1 MENVKETIELLD
13 AVFDIAD
20 STKKAMADGK
30 VTLSDAPAFFG
41 VAWKLPTAIGGIEKV
56 PNELK
61 HLGDEGRA
69 KVLAHFRG
77 RFDLA
82 DDQLELAIEDAL
94 EMGWDFAQA
103 VQRLAIYRRAA

>member
-20 STKKAMADGK
+20 STKKAMSDGK

-56 PNELK
+56 PQELAS
-61 HLGDEGRA
+61 LGDEGKA
-69 KVLAHFRG
+69 TVIAHFRD

-82 DDQLELAIEDAL
+82 DDQLEQAIEDAL
-94 EMGWDFAQA
+94 ETGWAFGQS
-103 VQRLAIYRRAA
+103 VQRLATYRRAA